1 MRSLKN
7 VRVCCALISTAA
19 ERALLHVLRI
29 HADPELLMA
38 YAGKPTAMGGNKAEA
53 KALVDY
59 CKRILAKLAP
69 ESEDEREI

>member
-1 MRSLKN
+1 LFADGRLK
-7 VRVCCALISTAA
+7 RTAA

-29 HADPELLMA
+29 HDEPDLLTD
-38 YAGKPTAMGGNKAEA
+38 YASKPSAMGGNKAEA

-69 ESEDEREI
+69 YSEDERED